1 MPWVAVKEAVLPW
14 SRFPGVDAVL
24 GPEMRS
30 TGEVM
35 GIDHDFSRAFA
46 KSQSAAG
53 SQLPKAGGVLLSLTD
68 RDKQAGAQIAKEFSK
83 LGYELFATDSTATY
97 LRQQGMEVRTVLK
110 LTEGRPN
117 VADVIKNREVSLVI
131 NTPSG
136 RRSHSE
142 GFTIRQAALQ
152 HNVPIVTTL
161 AAARAALAG
170 VRGVRE
176 GHMTVASLQDYYAK
190 GNAEQRAFT
199 GELKQR

>member
-14 SRFPGVDAVL
+14 SRFPGVDAIL

-35 GIDHDFSRAFA
+35 GIDQDFARAFA

-53 SQLPKAGGVLLSLTD
+53 SQLPKAGGVLFSLTD
-68 RDKQAGAQIAKEFSK
+68 RDKQAGAQIAKELSK
-83 LGYELFATDSTATY
+83 IGFELFAKGSTAEY
-97 LRQQGMEVRTVLK
+97 LRQQGLEVRTVLK

-117 VADVIKNREVSLVI
+117 VADVIKNREVALVI

-136 RRSHSE
+136 KRSHSE

-170 VRGVRE
+170 IRGIKE
-176 GHMTVASLQDYYAK
+176 GHVTVASLQDYYAK
-190 GNAEQRAFT
+190 KYGLTA
-199 GELKQR
+199 